1 MLCTTCSNY
10 SGYYSIKKNSN
21 KMNNNILYHSIDIAI
36 LNEQY
41 VILGSQIVVQAHKSW
56 VMNPTS
62 PIQ

>member
-1 MLCTTCSNY
+1 MLFTTCSNY

-41 VILGSQIVVQAHKSW
+41 VILGSQIVAQVHNSW